1 MTLLTALRPVGL
13 KTLTFIL
20 SLFVF
25 INSHASGGYD
35 EERGLSGKHSP
46 DFPLNGYVNGQLGV
60 ISPQYRL
67 SYLII
72 AYRYLSNNPLS
83 EAEQRQVLDSYAVY
97 FSDLFFGENDF
108 RVDVNQSNTAIAA
121 RIYQTST
128 TFVEK
133 QLSHRWKE
141 SNKSPLSERVKTL
154 IQACPTPVKPFTR
167 FQLAC
172 QRLKAIANELE
183 TANLAEETKHAVLQ
197 AWLHAQD
204 LLFNGESDGH
214 AVREAINQIPVHHLP
229 LIQLDIDYLKAVSY
243 FNSQSEADQI
253 KAYEHL
259 TRLAQNKQYPWH
271 EWAAYLSYRAL
282 TRAACQEFNSGMAR
296 PEQIQRLND
305 ALTGMQNVTRKA
317 RDPGVSKAAKQYTRI
332 IKGRLAPKEAL
343 LEEVQA
349 MSHKI
354 TRAHFSDLIFYTDLL
369 TWNSV
374 EPLDLTAIS
383 PVTTSPRSSELVL
396 WISHYLSTD
405 KQKTFPL
412 AYTHWVQSPENRAWL
427 LVALNNIS
435 EATPSQQR
443 TLLNAAEAVTV
454 KQPGFFSIRSALL
467 QALTTLEGD
476 HRIALIKRHALIDD
490 TLAQLKKGQDF
501 STRMHFAKM
510 GIPLADSLN
519 NLLSYGF
526 FTPSTQMFT
535 LYPSEPPTAHPYFS
549 PLEFSQAL
557 NHLPLSVLIKAIDS
571 KRLPRDAQRELAASV
586 WARAMILQQY
596 SVADKLALKTA
607 RLNPAMKNALLLSLK
622 AKNPDERLKIL
633 VKTLLYFPELSPII
647 NLKSTWIPEIGYSTV
662 YYGIKPRKITNR
674 NSHTY
679 WCNHGEI
686 NRTIDDDKPRPEFS
700 WPNLLTV
707 LQRKQLTHEQA
718 QLQTL
723 PNGAVWLAD
732 KANELAKKYPNDQE
746 NAELLALAINVT
758 RVLACYEPNAP
769 ASQRAYIT
777 LKRLYPESEGSKRTR
792 YYY

>member
-1 MTLLTALRPVGL
+1 MTLLTVLRPVGL
-13 KTLTFIL
+13 KTLTFML

-46 DFPLNGYVNGQLGV
+46 DFPLNGYVKGQLGV

-83 EAEQRQVLDSYAVY
+83 EKEQRHVLDSFAAY
-97 FSDLFFGENDF
+97 FSGLFVGENDF
-108 RVDVNQSNTAIAA
+108 RVDLNQSNTAIAA
-121 RIYQTST
+121 RIYHTST
-128 TFVEK
+128 AYVEK

-141 SNKSPLSERVKTL
+141 SSQSQLSERVKTL
-154 IQACPTPVKPFTR
+154 IQACPAHVKPFTR

-183 TANLAEETKHAVLQ
+183 AASLPEETKHGVLQ
-197 AWLHAQD
+197 AWLNAQD
-204 LLFNGESDGH
+204 LLFDGESDGH
-214 AVREAINQIPVHHLP
+214 AVREAIHQIPVDHLP
-229 LIQLDIDYLKAVSY
+229 LMQLDTDYLKAVSY

-253 KAYEHL
+253 QAYERL

-305 ALTGMQNVTRKA
+305 ALIGMQNVTREA
-317 RDPGVSKAAKQYTRI
+317 RDLTVKQAAKQYTRI
-332 IKGRLAPKEAL
+332 IKGRLAPKETL
-343 LEEVQA
+343 LEEVRA
-349 MSHKI
+349 MSQKI
-354 TRAHFSDLIFYTDLL
+354 TRTHFSDLIFYTDLL

-374 EPLDLTAIS
+374 EPLDLNAIS
-383 PVTTSPRSSELVL
+383 PIETPPQGSELLL

-405 KQKTFPL
+405 KQKTFPV
-412 AYTHWVQSPENRAWL
+412 AYTHWVKSPENRAWL

-435 EATPSQQR
+435 EATPSQQH
-443 TLLNAAEAVTV
+443 TLLNAAQGVTV
-454 KQPGFFSIRSALL
+454 QQPGFFSIRSALIR
-467 QALTTLEGD
+467 ALSTLEGD
-476 HRIALIKRHALIDD
+476 HRLALVKRHALIDN
-490 TLAQLKKGQDF
+490 TLAQLKEGQDF
-501 STRMHFAKM
+501 STRRHFAKM
-510 GIPLADSLN
+510 GIPLADSLDS
-519 NLLSYGF
+519 LLSYGF
-526 FTPSTQMFT
+526 FIPSTQMLT

-557 NHLPLSVLIKAIDS
+557 NHLPLSMLVKAIDS
-571 KRLPRDAQRELAASV
+571 NRLPPDAQRELAASV
-586 WARAMILQQY
+586 WARAMVLHQY

-607 RLNPAMKNALLLSLK
+607 RLNPAMKNTLLLSLK
-622 AKNPDERLKIL
+622 AKNQDERLKIV
-633 VKTLLYFPELSPII
+633 VKALLYFPELSPII
-647 NLKSTWIPEIGYSTV
+647 NLKNTWTPEIGYSTV
-662 YYGIKPRKITNR
+662 HYGIKPRKITSR

-679 WCNHGEI
+679 WCNHGAI
-686 NRTIDDDKPRPEFS
+686 NTAIYDDKPDPEFS
-700 WPNLLTV
+700 WPNLFTV
-707 LQRKQLTHEQA
+707 LQRKQLAHEQA
-718 QLQTL
+718 QLQKL

-732 KANELAKKYPNDQE
+732 KANELAKKYPHDQE

-769 ASQRAYIT
+769 ASQRAYVT
-777 LKRLYPESEGSKRTR
+777 LKRLYPESEGAKRTR